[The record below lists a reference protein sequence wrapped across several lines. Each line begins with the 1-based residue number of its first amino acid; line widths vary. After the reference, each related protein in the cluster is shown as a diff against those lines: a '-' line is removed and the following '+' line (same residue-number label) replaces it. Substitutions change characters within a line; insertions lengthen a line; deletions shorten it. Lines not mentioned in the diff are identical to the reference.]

1 MFAATVGMLTF
12 FALTV
17 QEFLT
22 ESEQSQTRLLA
33 FFWLTLSFYPIFW
46 IEATWHFWIESPRRW
61 WTLLTCAVPPLRLA
75 RRDMQEGTSMWLPVL
90 GWRHVDE
97 DFHEEMERYLSIP
110 MILIA
115 VAILPLLALEFVWTS
130 QMEIHPWLRVTVETG
145 YSITWLAF
153 TMEFIVMVSIV
164 DKKIEYLKK
173 HWVDLLIVC
182 LPLVAFLRVFRM
194 TQLLRLQQVTR
205 VTRIYRM
212 RGLAVRVWRG
222 LLAMDVISR
231 LLRVSPETKI
241 EAMRQLIEEKQREIE
256 KLEEEIEELQATLQP
271 CSQSAPDAT
280 VPESEAA

>member
-1 MFAATVGMLTF
+1 MFVATVGMLAF

-22 ESEQSQTRLLA
+22 ESEQSLSRLMT
-33 FFWLTLSFYPIFW
+33 FFWLTLAFYPIFW
-46 IEATWHFWIESPRRW
+46 LEAAWHFWIESPRRW
-61 WTLLTCAVPPLRLA
+61 WTLWTCAVPPLRLA
-75 RRDMQEGTSMWLPVL
+75 RRDMQEGTTMWLPIL

-97 DFHEEMERYLSIP
+97 DFHEEMEQYLSLP
-110 MILIA
+110 MIVIA

-130 QMEIHPWLRVTVETG
+130 QMEAHPWLRVTVESG
-145 YSITWLAF
+145 YSITWLVF

-164 DKKIEYLKK
+164 DKKIDYLKK

-182 LPLVAFLRVFRM
+182 MPLVAFLRVFRM
-194 TQLLRLQQVTR
+194 TQLVTR
-205 VTRIYRM
+205 ATRIYRM

-241 EAMRQLIEEKQREIE
+241 ESMRQLIEEKKREIE
-256 KLEEEIEELQATLQP
+256 KLEEEIEAMQATLQRSP
-271 CSQSAPDAT
+271 QSASETAAIDSKPL
-280 VPESEAA
+280 ESEAA